1 MTEFELI
8 TFQKENSP
16 RGQFVRHDL
25 EGLSIWVKVY
35 ERNSL
40 AFYDECAHMGG
51 DLTFSQLF
59 TCKTHGWS
67 YSESGTNLN
76 TGSPGLR
83 KVQIVTEDAESIV
96 FRVKAKLQQ
105 KRGSLNHEL
114 KISVLSH
121 ACLLL
126 EYKGTRV
133 LFDPW
138 LYGTAYYGSWELFPN
153 LNIDVRKLVVDA
165 IVITHPH
172 PDHFHIQTLNEMQ
185 KDTPVYFPGFP
196 SKLIENGLSEIG
208 WRDLNPQTWG
218 CEFSVGENTRIRFVR
233 PRSFWEDS
241 ATLVTVYEDETVFT
255 WLNMVD
261 AGSVIDEHSLPNLD
275 LLTSAFDQGASGFPL
290 TWKHLTQKNQV
301 AILEEQQ
308 RQTLINLPK
317 KAKQLKARN
326 FLPFAGHWRL
336 AMPEHQK
343 FAELIPHTNFD
354 QLSLSFQ
361 QLAPDVNFLSLMP
374 GDSFDFFTGSSR
386 EFSLEK
392 KSKSKQSINSD
403 HQMRAEISDEER
415 KSFESFMH
423 SLASYSEVFN
433 CESVILAVSVSGYD
447 YRAPFNFG
455 AYSDSPIKIEV
466 EIPRDIFH
474 LLAQKKAN
482 WDHVAI
488 GYWGTWTRTPN
499 RYPANFMRLLQAGSP
514 EKYESKAKLTGSLS
528 RELLETSIA
537 DLIERDPWE
546 VPGLLTRVGLP
557 CGACSLINTETL
569 EQALNL
575 HDVDL
580 TANEW
585 FSREL
590 TSLLA
595 RSGK

>member
-1 MTEFELI
+1 M
-8 TFQKENSP
+8 
-16 RGQFVRHDL
+16 RHDL
-25 EGLSIWVKVY
+25 GTLSVWVKVH
-35 ERNSL
+35 ESNSL

-51 DLTFSQLF
+51 ELTFSQLF

-83 KVQIVTEDAESIV
+83 KVQIVAEDAESIV
-96 FRVKAKLQQ
+96 FRVKAKRQQ
-105 KRGSLNHEL
+105 ERGSLNQEL

-126 EYKGTRV
+126 EYEGTRI

-138 LYGTAYYGSWELFPN
+138 IYGTAYYGSWELFPN
-153 LNIDVRKLVVDA
+153 LNIDVRNLAVDA

-185 KDTPVYFPGFP
+185 KDTPVYFPRFP
-196 SKLIENGLSEIG
+196 SKLIEKGLLEIG
-208 WRDLNPQTWG
+208 WRNLKAQTWG
-218 CEFSVGENTRIRFVR
+218 CDFSVGEKIRIRFVR

-241 ATLVTVYEDETVFT
+241 ATLVTVYEGETVFT

-261 AGSVIDEHSLPNLD
+261 AGSVIDEHSLPELD

-290 TWKHLTQKNQV
+290 TWMHLTQKNQV

-336 AMPEHQK
+336 ALPEHQK

-361 QLAPDVNFLSLMP
+361 ELAPEVNFLSLMP
-374 GDSFDFFTGSSR
+374 GDSFDFYTARSSDFTLVKQ
-386 EFSLEK
+386 LE
-392 KSKSKQSINSD
+392 SKQDINLYRR
-403 HQMRAEISDEER
+403 MRAEISTEER

-433 CESVILAVSVSGYD
+433 CESVTFAVSVSGHD
-447 YRAPFNFG
+447 YKTSFNFG
-455 AYSDSPIKIEV
+455 AYTDSPIKIEV

-488 GYWGTWTRTPN
+488 GYWGTWSRTPN
-499 RYPANFMRLLQAGSP
+499 RYPANFMRLLQVGSP
-514 EKYESKAKLTGSLS
+514 EKYDSKAKLTGALS
-528 RELLETSIA
+528 KELLESSIA
-537 DLIERDPWE
+537 DLIERDPGE

-557 CGACSLINTETL
+557 CGACSIINAETL

-580 TANEW
+580 EANEW

-595 RSGK
+595 RSGE